1 MDYTGRRGHHHH
13 LTAYRSLQM
22 SGRLD
27 HPIEGHLRHRLHYK
41 PGRLSLLLGKGYATA
56 MIVLVSRVVVSLMGS
71 MVVVVS
77 FVVVSLVLVFVS
89 LVCVVMSL
97 MIVSRVIVSIMFMSS
112 MFVIR
117 VVVVV
122 SRVIVFVH
130 LVCMVMLVTMGL
142 LASTGSKERRRTQ
155 AGQ

>member
-1 MDYTGRRGHHHH
+1 
-13 LTAYRSLQM
+13 M

-27 HPIEGHLRHRLHYK
+27 HPIEGHLRHRLHHK
-41 PGRLSLLLGKGYATA
+41 PGRPSLLLGKGYATA
-56 MIVLVSRVVVSLMGS
+56 MIVIVSRVVVSLMGS

-77 FVVVSLVLVFVS
+77 FVLVSLVLVIVI

-97 MIVSRVIVSIMFMSS
+97 MIVSRVVMSRVIVSIMFMSS
-112 MFVIR
+112 MFVSR
-117 VVVVV
+117 VVM
-122 SRVIVFVH
+122 FVH